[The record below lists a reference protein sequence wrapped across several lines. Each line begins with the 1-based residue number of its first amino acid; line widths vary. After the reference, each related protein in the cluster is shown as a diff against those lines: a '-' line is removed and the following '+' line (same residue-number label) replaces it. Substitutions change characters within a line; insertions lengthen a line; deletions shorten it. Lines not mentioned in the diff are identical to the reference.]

1 MPPPM
6 MEVSIRYCLR
16 SMTGQRRRKRGTG
29 FRKNQELGEHR
40 DRRDGRMGLEYAV
53 VLLTDDDRRGGGA
66 VDLTLLWQDLID
78 LFR

>member
-1 MPPPM
+1 
-6 MEVSIRYCLR
+6 
-16 SMTGQRRRKRGTG
+16 
-29 FRKNQELGEHR
+29 
-40 DRRDGRMGLEYAV
+40 MGLEYAV